1 MKLKC
6 LIFLEIIIAII
17 AFISGIANFYVGFE
31 IIGTLDFFGAIFCI
45 WAWLYNFI
53 MFRKPKDKKGNHNY
67 GKH

>member
-6 LIFLEIIIAII
+6 LMFLEIIIAVI

-31 IIGTLDFFGAIFCI
+31 IIGTLDFFVAIFCI

-53 MFRKPKDKKGNHNY
+53 MFRKPKNKKT
-67 GKH
+67 KKEP

>member
-6 LIFLEIIIAII
+6 LMFLEIIIAII
-17 AFISGIANFYVGFE
+17 AFISGIANFYVGLE

-53 MFRKPKDKKGNHNY
+53 MFRKPKNKKT
-67 GKH
+67 KKEP

>member
-6 LIFLEIIIAII
+6 LMFLEIIIAII

-31 IIGTLDFFGAIFCI
+31 IIGTLDFFVAIFCI

-53 MFRKPKDKKGNHNY
+53 MFRKPKNKKT
-67 GKH
+67 KKEP